1 MTIRL
6 SPRYELLTLNLLQN
20 SNVFVFKIRGISY
33 ISVVFTSVC
42 DLSNLHRGSGRSIS
56 HLITSLPGWGLV
68 VLGLVMGALPMS
80 PHGDET
86 SVKII
91 YLFIVYLS

>member
-1 MTIRL
+1 MTL
-6 SPRYELLTLNLLQN
+6 ASQTT
-20 SNVFVFKIRGISY
+20 
-33 ISVVFTSVC
+33 TS
-42 DLSNLHRGSGRSIS
+42 SIS

-91 YLFIVYLS
+91 YYYYYTGESRLQWSQY